1 MYNTQQ
7 NNMGLM
13 FNPQQPMSQFVQWQM
28 NAPPFMPGNIQI
40 PPVVQPYY
48 PAICSL
54 VANEVTGAANQHA
67 GRMYTFNQVSS
78 NNWQNNYFVELVT
91 IAVDMVS
98 MNIAKQ
104 QHQTVDQAVTDG
116 VRQAIGLFV
125 SMNIVEQ
132 QGLHHMLEPNI
143 LQSAI
148 SNVSQMHGLKN
159 EIMHYKNMLM
169 QSMQPMQQP
178 VFQQHQQFAPQ
189 QQMGY
194 NNPGFTVNPA
204 FANRMSPGGMQQN
217 FGGHPAPINTSSTSM
232 FTNASPN
239 PVFVNPNT
247 VQTNSRYATY
257 ANNTSKP
264 AVSEAPQEQSKYAR
278 HIQATAPEPV
288 QKPTAEYEIVTRD
301 DWEWSIHHPVR
312 DTIIDKLST
321 RLEWRRYHNNGA
333 PYVKS
338 VVIPLT
344 GEEMEKAAHEFNK
357 SATQGAWDS
366 ALSKGFAN
374 PAEAH
379 RAVREK
385 AITSVVVTTAR
396 DKAIAQKSEITAR
409 VSKTTHVDASVNGV
423 LIDMSLTNQDV
434 PDNELVREYIQ
445 VVTPIITK
453 VENGASA
460 SSLLDQL
467 DSMKHMHITQVA
479 TALSNMVKEGPEQVE
494 NVANAINEILTTK
507 TNELLRNNFSLKVQ
521 IDSFMEDVG
530 ELPKYLS
537 DKYGEAVVNKFLAM
551 NDFIIKNTLIV
562 VEDSVLNLEAQTTDE
577 TAEGAEA
584 LESIESKPVNFIS
597 ILLGSIYSA
606 SFINRHSKDL
616 NLHKTKEQEA
626 VADPVLEN
634 VCKNIFNCREKI
646 NNQTSVWLLVT
657 ADYKVFRLHKGA
669 LTGNFDSFTIESFKQ

>member
-1 MYNTQQ
+1 MFNTQQ

-48 PAICSL
+48 TAICSL
-54 VANEVTGAANQHA
+54 VANEITGAANQHA

-104 QHQTVDQAVTDG
+104 QHPTVDQAVVDG

-132 QGLHHMLEPNI
+132 QGLHQMLESNI

-159 EIMHYKNMLM
+159 EITHYKNMLL
-169 QSMQPMQQP
+169 QSMQQQP
-178 VFQQHQQFAPQ
+178 AFQ

-194 NNPGFTVNPA
+194 SNPGFTVNPA
-204 FANRMSPGGMQQN
+204 FTNRMNPGGMQQN
-217 FGGHPAPINTSSTSM
+217 FNQPQHTPINNGSQSM
-232 FTNASPN
+232 FTNTGPSTG
-239 PVFVNPNT
+239 FVNPNP
-247 VQTNSRYATY
+247 VQANSRYASY

-264 AVSEAPQEQSKYAR
+264 AVSEAPQEQSKYAKYT
-278 HIQATAPEPV
+278 QVPTPEPV
-288 QKPTAEYEIVTRD
+288 QKPTAEYEIVSRN

-312 DTIIDKLST
+312 DTIIDKLSA

-344 GEEMEKAAHEFNK
+344 GEEMEKAAHQFNEN
-357 SATQGAWDS
+357 ATQGAWDS

-453 VENGASA
+453 VENNGSS

-479 TALSNMVKEGPEQVE
+479 TALSNMVKDGPEQVE

-521 IDSFMEDVG
+521 IDSFMEDVA

-562 VEDSVLNLEAQTTDE
+562 VEDSVLNLEAQTTE
-577 TAEGAEA
+577 ESIEGAEA
-584 LESIESKPVNFIS
+584 LESIKPKPVNFIS

-634 VCKNIFNCREKI
+634 VCKNIFNCRERI

-669 LTGNFDSFTIESFKQ
+669 LTGSFDSFTIESFKQ